1 MNQAKPRRGALRR
14 WLDEPGVFLKWVAF
28 ACVIFGAANPGKAY
42 LAALMFGFFDA
53 LGYRLQDYHMN
64 ANLTSMIPY
73 VITVVMM
80 VYVVVRSQQK
90 KKRAVTR
97 VLPG

>member
-1 MNQAKPRRGALRR
+1 
-14 WLDEPGVFLKWVAF
+14 
-28 ACVIFGAANPGKAY
+28 
-42 LAALMFGFFDA
+42 MFGFFDA